1 MTAGLPHRCILCHYH
16 GGGPW
21 QWWSVPKSRKLLKKQ
36 YSGPFYSGPFYQDIT
51 YVVPYQDNTT
61 SERSAIAVSAGSS
74 RACRRTAPQTH
85 MSFAGEELTLTHSTR
100 QHRSCTHPRVPVA
113 RRLVHR
119 HVSHVLFIYFCFL
132 HVRVSHFAV
141 GWHAHGAPIT
151 ITPSR
156 SQDGPVDVAV
166 IRRCRV
172 RYLD

>member
-1 MTAGLPHRCILCHYH
+1 MARRSGFRSPRETSTPGDHGRLMAGLPHRCIPCHYH

-21 QWWSVPKSRKLLKKQ
+21 EWRSVPKSRKLLKKQ

-74 RACRRTAPQTH
+74 RACRQTAPQTH

-119 HVSHVLFIYFCFL
+119 HVSHFFL
-132 HVRVSHFAV
+132 VSCTSAS
-141 GWHAHGAPIT
+141 AT
-151 ITPSR
+151 
-156 SQDGPVDVAV
+156 SQ
-166 IRRCRV
+166 
-172 RYLD
+172 